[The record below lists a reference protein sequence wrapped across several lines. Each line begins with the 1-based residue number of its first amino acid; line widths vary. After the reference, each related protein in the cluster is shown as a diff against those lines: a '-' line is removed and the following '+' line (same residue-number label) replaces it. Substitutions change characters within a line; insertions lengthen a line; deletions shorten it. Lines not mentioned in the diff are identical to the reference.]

1 MEEAS
6 YLSKFGSTVHII
18 HRRDEF
24 RASKA
29 MQDRV
34 LQDDKIKVHWNK
46 QVVDVIGDTRIEA
59 VELEDTVTG
68 ERSRLDLTG
77 LFVAIGHTPAS
88 SFLEGTGV
96 EMDAKGYIELSG
108 RNSATN
114 IPGVFAAGDVA
125 DQVYRQAITAAGM
138 GGQAALDLERYLHGE

>member
-6 YLSKFGSTVHII
+6 YLAKFGSTVHII

-34 LQDDKIKVHWNK
+34 LNADNIEVHWNK
-46 QVVDVIGDTRIEA
+46 QVVDVLGETCIEA
-59 VELEDTVTG
+59 VALEDTVTG
-68 ERSRLDLTG
+68 ERSTLDLTG

-88 SFLEGTGV
+88 GFLEGSGV
-96 EMDAKGYIELSG
+96 ELDDKGYIELSS
-108 RNSATN
+108 RDSATN

-125 DQVYRQAITAAGM
+125 DQIYRQAITAAGM
-138 GGQAALDLERYLHGE
+138 GCQAALDLERYLHEA